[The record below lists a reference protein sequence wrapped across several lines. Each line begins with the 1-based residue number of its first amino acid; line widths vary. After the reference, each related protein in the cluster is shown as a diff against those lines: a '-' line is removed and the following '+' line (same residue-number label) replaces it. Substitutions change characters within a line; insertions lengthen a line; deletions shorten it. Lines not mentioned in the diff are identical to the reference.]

1 MDIALHLMYDYAW
14 FAPSLS
20 LKQMKIQ
27 NNIYISLDSKT
38 NYIVDG

>member
-1 MDIALHLMYDYAW
+1 MLLYILFYDCTW
-14 FAPSLS
+14 FAPPLS

-38 NYIVDG
+38 NYIVNG